1 MNNNNAVRATVARR
15 VSIWSSVAIAALLI
29 VICGALSWV
38 LTNQAQQRTLDYMSA
53 EASSV
58 ARIAD
63 ALDRTARDS
72 ANRLYDVLAGD
83 FAGGAF
89 TLEGDGELAFNGQK
103 LNGNFDAVDRFTRL
117 TGGNATIFAR
127 KGADDFIRVTTSVKK
142 EDGSRAVG
150 TTLDRA
156 GAAYAKLAAGET
168 YVGPATL
175 FKVPYM
181 TRYSPIKDASGKVV
195 GILYI
200 GFDMRGL
207 QQELVK
213 MTDAVKLY
221 GSGGMYLLDPGKTP
235 ADALL
240 RAHPRAQGKKLSEL
254 MPADQAERYVKTV
267 TEDADGVLEEVQA
280 VYSDSYQDAF
290 AVARKS
296 QATGW
301 WVIAEASRAQ
311 ALAAHNTTL
320 WVLWGLM
327 LATVVLLGLGV
338 TWMLGRWVGQ
348 PLADLNEAVGA
359 VANGDLTRPVL
370 VRQQDDLGAL
380 AAGVERMRLQLS
392 RTINEV
398 RQASDSIGTASAE
411 VAAGSRDLS
420 SRTEQSASHL
430 QETASALEEL
440 ASSMS
445 QTAASA
451 AQAHQLVGESDRA
464 AQRGG
469 NVVAQVVTTMD
480 EISTA
485 SRQIGDI
492 IGTIDSIAFQTNI
505 LALNAAVEAARAGEQ
520 GRGFA
525 VVAAEVR
532 QLAQRSA
539 EAAKQIKALIT
550 ASGERVESGAKLV
563 GDTGE
568 AMRDIVASVKR
579 VTDIIGEISTA
590 AREQSQGVTRING
603 AVAQLDQ
610 GTQQNAALVEE
621 STAAAE
627 SLREQAHRLVEQVG
641 QFRV

>member
-15 VSIWSSVAIAALLI
+15 VSIWSSAAIAVLLI

-53 EASSV
+53 EAASV
-58 ARIAD
+58 ARVAD

-83 FAGGAF
+83 FEGGAF
-89 TLEGDGELAFNGQK
+89 TLDGDGELAFNGQK
-103 LNGNFDAVDRFTRL
+103 LNGNFDAVDRFTRR
-117 TGGNATIFAR
+117 TGGVATIFAR
-127 KGADDFIRVTTSVKK
+127 KGTDDFIRITTSLKK

-156 GAAYAKLAAGET
+156 GAAYGKLSAGDT

-181 TRYSPIKDASGKVV
+181 TRYSPIKDAGGKVV
-195 GILYI
+195 GILFI

-213 MTDAVKLY
+213 MADAVKLY
-221 GSGGMYLLDPGKTP
+221 ETGGLYLLDPGKTP

-240 RAHPRAQGKKLSEL
+240 RAHPRSQGKKLSEV
-254 MPADQAERYVKTV
+254 MPADQAEQYVKTL
-267 TEDADGVLEEVQA
+267 TEDQDGVLEKVQA
-280 VYSDSYQDAF
+280 VYGDNYKDAF

-301 WVIAEASRAQ
+301 WVVAEASRAQ

-320 WVLWGLM
+320 WVLWGLI
-327 LATVVLLGLGV
+327 LASVVLLGLGV

-348 PLADLNEAVGA
+348 PLADLNEAVAA
-359 VANGDLTRPVL
+359 VAAGDLTRPVV

-420 SRTEQSASHL
+420 ARTEQSASHL

-480 EISTA
+480 AISAA

-532 QLAQRSA
+532 HLAQRSA
-539 EAAKQIKALIT
+539 EAAKQIKGLIT

-563 GDTGE
+563 GDTGD
-568 AMRDIVASVKR
+568 AMRDIVTSVKR

-590 AREQSQGVTRING
+590 SREQSQGVTRING

-627 SLREQAHRLVEQVG
+627 SLREQAHRLVAQVG

>member
-15 VSIWSSVAIAALLI
+15 VSIWSSAAIAVLLV

-58 ARIAD
+58 ARVAD

-127 KGADDFIRVTTSVKK
+127 KGTDDFIRITTSVKK

-150 TTLDRA
+150 TTLARD
-156 GAAYAKLAAGET
+156 GAPFAKLSTGET
-168 YVGPATL
+168 YIGPATL

-213 MTDAVKLY
+213 MADAVKLY
-221 GSGGMYLLDPGKTP
+221 ETGGLYLLDPGKTP

-240 RAHPRAQGKKLSEL
+240 RAHPRSQGKKLSEV
-254 MPADQAERYVKTV
+254 MPAEQAEQYVKTLV
-267 TEDADGVLEEVQA
+267 DDADGVLEKVQA
-280 VYSDSYQDAF
+280 VYGEKYTDAF

-301 WVIAEASRAQ
+301 WVVAEASRAQ

-338 TWMLGRWVGQ
+338 TWMLGRWVGR
-348 PLADLNEAVGA
+348 PLAELNAAVEAVA
-359 VANGDLTRPVL
+359 AGDLTRPVQVL
-370 VRQQDDLGAL
+370 QQDDLGAL
-380 AAGVERMRLQLS
+380 AAGVERMRQQLA

-420 SRTEQSASHL
+420 ARTEQSASHL

-451 AQAHQLVGESDRA
+451 AQAHQLVGESDKA

-469 NVVAQVVTTMD
+469 SVVAQVVTTMD
-480 EISTA
+480 EISAA

-539 EAAKQIKALIT
+539 EAAKQIKGLIT

-563 GDTGE
+563 GDTGD
-568 AMRDIVASVKR
+568 AMRDIVSSVKR

-590 AREQSQGVTRING
+590 SREQSQGVSRING

>member
-1 MNNNNAVRATVARR
+1 M
-15 VSIWSSVAIAALLI
+15 
-29 VICGALSWV
+29 
-38 LTNQAQQRTLDYMSA
+38 
-53 EASSV
+53 
-58 ARIAD
+58 
-63 ALDRTARDS
+63 
-72 ANRLYDVLAGD
+72 
-83 FAGGAF
+83 
-89 TLEGDGELAFNGQK
+89 
-103 LNGNFDAVDRFTRL
+103 
-117 TGGNATIFAR
+117 
-127 KGADDFIRVTTSVKK
+127 
-142 EDGSRAVG
+142 
-150 TTLDRA
+150 
-156 GAAYAKLAAGET
+156 
-168 YVGPATL
+168 GPATL

-181 TRYSPIKDASGKVV
+181 TRYSPIKDAGGKVV
-195 GILYI
+195 GILFI

-213 MTDAVKLY
+213 MADAVKLY
-221 GSGGMYLLDPGKTP
+221 ETGGLYLLDPGKTP

-240 RAHPRAQGKKLSEL
+240 RAHPRAQGKKLSEV
-254 MPADQAERYVKTV
+254 MPADQAEQYVKTL
-267 TEDADGVLEEVQA
+267 THDLDGVLEQVQA
-280 VYSDSYQDAF
+280 VYGDSYKDAF

-296 QATGW
+296 EATGW
-301 WVIAEASRAQ
+301 WVVAEASRAQ

-348 PLADLNEAVGA
+348 PLADLNEAVSA
-359 VANGDLTRPVL
+359 VAAGDLTRPVL

-420 SRTEQSASHL
+420 ARTEQSASHL

-480 EISTA
+480 AISTA

-539 EAAKQIKALIT
+539 EAAKEIKSLIS
-550 ASGERVESGAKLV
+550 ASVERVDGGSRLV
-563 GDTGE
+563 GETG
-568 AMRDIVASVKR
+568 ATMREIVTSVER
-579 VTDIIGEISTA
+579 VTRVIGEISASSA
-590 AREQSQGVTRING
+590 AQSLTLGEIGQ
-603 AVAQLDQ
+603 AVRQLDQ
-610 GTQQNAALVEE
+610 MTQQNAALVEQ
-621 STAAAE
+621 SAAAAE
-627 SLREQAHRLVEQVG
+627 SLKDQSAQLVDTVSSFKLG
-641 QFRV
+641 